1 MGLLTDEQLQEFLSV
16 GEGFGSDENNG
27 YGGHKLYFFY
37 GEIADEVQFFD
48 YSYDLDEVEVVEWT
62 SGTGNGYGNNRFS
75 DNGYDFTDY
84 YGCGYGGGVCPAQE
98 EPEKDIFFLD
108 DSNMTKF
115 FFQSSWQDD
124 LQMIDGYKVSLINL
138 APIIITNIHGNVAQ
152 GYLLEKIVY
161 KKPCFIIKG
170 EGYFAYSDTLFD
182 AYEKLVKIILFN
194 KYAGTSNDNLL
205 YAFKE
210 KFPIYD
216 KPYSNRDFYIWYS
229 IITRTCKEEREEFC
243 DDYNINIRSKSTVRK
258 FIELAKEANYCV
270 KVIEKLEKL
279 YIQ

>member
-16 GEGFGSDENNG
+16 GKGFGSDVNNG
-27 YGGHKLYFFY
+27 YGGHKHYYIY
-37 GEIADEVQFFD
+37 GEIADEVEFFD
-48 YSYDLDEVEVVEWT
+48 DLYDLNEVEVFEWP

-98 EPEKDIFFLD
+98 KPAHDIICLD
-108 DSNMTKF
+108 DSNMTEIV
-115 FFQSSWQDD
+115 SSNSWKDD
-124 LQMIDGYKVSLINL
+124 LQMIDGYKVSLING
-138 APIIITNIHGNVAQ
+138 ASIIITNIHGNVAQ

-216 KPYSNRDFYIWYS
+216 KPYSNRDFFIWHS
-229 IITRTCKEEREEFC
+229 IITRSCREGREEFC